1 MDFLFN
7 AGTSY
12 SGTTPFYYTCIR
24 SNQYCHT
31 GNQKETGYLIAL
43 HKRGTARDKYIAL
56 RHMYSQPNHLWQ
68 RVPGREFNE
77 INDTIDFY
85 SEPFTIDK
93 YISYYTRLGER
104 VKGSFKSVGDF
115 TNHNWD
121 LSEEFLIE
129 LRERMKGHFDN
140 IRVTCQ
146 LRDPIRRYWSRCGSR
161 TRLDGKDRGTPNYI
175 SDNHT
180 YNFQEVL
187 KNATVSDGDPYNQ
200 RRSDW
205 KMAHYAQGI
214 QKFQRV
220 FGEENVYPMI
230 MEEFWD
236 ESRKE
241 EQCRKLSDF
250 LQYKIKKIHQNAYV
264 PDRGS
269 SAPMVPDLFD
279 QHSDKH
285 DMTPELYEWAL
296 KYMGFFYD
304 DWEEAFG
311 SIPKYWKC

>member
-7 AGTSY
+7 AGTSW
-12 SGTTPFYYTCIR
+12 SGTTSFYYTCIR
-24 SNQYCHT
+24 SNPYCHT

-43 HKRGTARDKYIAL
+43 HKRGTARDKYVRL

-93 YISYYTRLGER
+93 YVSYYTRLGER
-104 VKGSFKSVGDF
+104 VKGSFKTVGDF

-121 LSEEFLIE
+121 LPEVFLIE
-129 LRERMKGHFDN
+129 LRERMKEHFEN
-140 IRVTCQ
+140 IRVTFQ
-146 LRDPIRRYWSRCGSR
+146 FRDPIRRYFSRCGANSR
-161 TRLDGKDRGTPNYI
+161 KGE
-175 SDNHT
+175 NHIE
-180 YNFQEVL
+180 NFQETL
-187 KNATVSDGDPYNQ
+187 RNATVSDGDPYSQ

-205 KMAHYAQGI
+205 KMVHYTQGI

-230 MEEFWD
+230 MEELWD
-236 ESRKE
+236 VTVQKEQEKKLKEFLGYSLSLNQSKITAERKHAHHGNKNSLGKE
-241 EQCRKLSDF
+241 NYD
-250 LQYKIKKIHQNAYV
+250 V
-264 PDRGS
+264 
-269 SAPMVPDLFD
+269 
-279 QHSDKH
+279 
-285 DMTPELYEWAL
+285 MTPELYEWAL
-296 KYMGFFYD
+296 KYMGFVYD

-311 SIPKYWKC
+311 AIPKYWKC